1 MTVLVSAASKH
12 GSTAEIATAVARV
25 LQERGLAV
33 DVRPVENVTLVDG
46 YEAVVLGS
54 AVYAGHWMESAR
66 RLAEVQAGALAS
78 RPVWLFSSGRL
89 ATRRSR
95 KRIRWTCRR
104 SSINRERATTAS
116 SPAKST
122 STASASRRRP
132 SSLPCGR

>member
-54 AVYAGHWMESAR
+54 AVYAGHWMESA
-66 RLAEVQAGALAS
+66 
-78 RPVWLFSSGRL
+78 GRL

-104 SSINRERATTAS
+104 SSSKRARATTAS

-132 SSLPCGR
+132 SSLP